1 MSRVEIIGRIV
12 KPILF
17 GICLLPLVVLLFS
30 DLGANP
36 VEALTHATGDWAL
49 RFLLITLA
57 INPLRRVSG
66 WGDLVRLRRMLGLY
80 AFFYACLHVVI
91 YAGLDRGLQWERI
104 WDDVLKRPYITV
116 GFSVFVMLIP
126 LALTST
132 NGMMRRLGG
141 RRWRRLHRLVYPAAV
156 GAVLHF
162 LWLVKA
168 DLREPLIYFALL
180 LLLLTARLLPWWRKR
195 FALRATAPTI

>member
-91 YAGLDRGLQWERI
+91 YAVLDLGLQWERI

-116 GFSVFVMLIP
+116 GLSVFVMLIP
-126 LALTST
+126 LAITST

-168 DLREPLIYFALL
+168 DLREPLMYFALL
-180 LLLLTARLLPWWRKR
+180 LLLFTARLLPWWRKR

>member
-180 LLLLTARLLPWWRKR
+180 LLLFTARLLPWWRKR

>member
-30 DLGANP
+30 DPGANP
-36 VEALTHATGDWAL
+36 IEALTHATGDWAL

-180 LLLLTARLLPWWRKR
+180 LLLFTARLLPWWRKR